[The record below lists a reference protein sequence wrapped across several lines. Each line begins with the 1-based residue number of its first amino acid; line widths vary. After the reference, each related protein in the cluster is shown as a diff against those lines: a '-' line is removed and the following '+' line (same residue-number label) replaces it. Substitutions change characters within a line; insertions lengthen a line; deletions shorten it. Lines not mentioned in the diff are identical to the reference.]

1 MNLRE
6 KDVYKALILADDF
19 TSCLTPLEKAFPSCL
34 VPLANYPFLD
44 YLLDTL
50 ERSKVNE
57 IYLYCSNHVD
67 ALRNYAKNSKV
78 MGQKQK
84 YIFSFKFIYFQNLF
98 PGAC

>member
-1 MNLRE
+1 MSKSTKKQMDMNLRE
-6 KDVYKALILADDF
+6 KDVYKALILADEF
-19 TSCLTPLEKAFPSCL
+19 TSCLSPLEKAFPSCL

-57 IYLYCSNHVD
+57 IFLYCSNHVD

-78 MGQKQK
+78 NKKTVKKMC
-84 YIFSFKFIYFQNLF
+84 LF
-98 PGAC
+98 PFN